1 MLSQAEYLI
10 GRFGGLTAMSRAL
23 GHRNPT
29 TVQRWK
35 ESGTIPPKRYPE
47 ILDAGA
53 NLDPPL
59 EQRELVETRGGAPHR
74 MSNEAAA

>member
-1 MLSQAEYLI
+1 
-10 GRFGGLTAMSRAL
+10 MSRAL

-47 ILDAGA
+47 ILAAGA
-53 NLDPPL
+53 TLDPPL
-59 EQRELVETRGGAPHR
+59 EHRELVETPAGSPHR
-74 MSNEAAA
+74 MAAA